1 MKTVKRSKQKGRI
14 CSIHLPINCKS
25 YLWFIT
31 GSGSAVSACDEES
44 FLLASE
50 TVTGS
55 NETTAGEDEEEE
67 AAEAEAEAD
76 RFVEELTLLSS
87 GILASSMSSDL
98 MMRIESSPSSAVLEG
113 LIRSIKMAS
122 LLLEGCLKRRKISM
136 TPLWIRLEGK
146 RSE

>member
-55 NETTAGEDEEEE
+55 KETTAGEDDEEEGAIETDDEEEGEEKEEDGGGTLLVFTREE
-67 AAEAEAEAD
+67 AGAGAEAI
-76 RFVEELTLLSS
+76 TLLPAAFSK
-87 GILASSMSSDL
+87 AET
-98 MMRIESSPSSAVLEG
+98 R
-113 LIRSIKMAS
+113 
-122 LLLEGCLKRRKISM
+122 
-136 TPLWIRLEGK
+136 
-146 RSE
+146 

>member
-1 MKTVKRSKQKGRI
+1 MM
-14 CSIHLPINCKS
+14 
-25 YLWFIT
+25 
-31 GSGSAVSACDEES
+31 SGEEKK
-44 FLLASE
+44 E
-50 TVTGS
+50 G
-55 NETTAGEDEEEE
+55 
-67 AAEAEAEAD
+67 EAEAGAD

-87 GILASSMSSDL
+87 GILARSISSDL

-136 TPLWIRLEGK
+136 APLWIRFEGK